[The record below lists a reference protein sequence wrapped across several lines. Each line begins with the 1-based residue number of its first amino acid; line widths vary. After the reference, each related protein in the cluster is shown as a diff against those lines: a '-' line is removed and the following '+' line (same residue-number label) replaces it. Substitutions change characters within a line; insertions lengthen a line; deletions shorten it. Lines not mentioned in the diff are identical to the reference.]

1 MLDVTFEECEGVAT
15 SSDPNTGL
23 KAALEGT
30 RPVAAF
36 TALSKRIFA

>member
-1 MLDVTFEECEGVAT
+1 MLDVTFEGRESVAT

-30 RPVAAF
+30 RTVAAF
-36 TALSKRIFA
+36 TALFKRIFA